1 MIVYA
6 PTCPLNAL
14 QDSCLDEYLG
24 RSKPAAIVVKPP
36 IQRAQALA
44 STSHAQQNPT
54 ARLGRLDPAIL
65 HASYLPKPQ
74 LKFKTRVDNMD
85 SSRWIP
91 RLKHKYNAQVPLGL
105 NLHDETMLDGAETV
119 EKYVCISVTCMI
131 LLLKRFA
138 DPYISIDTK

>member
-1 MIVYA
+1 
-6 PTCPLNAL
+6 
-14 QDSCLDEYLG
+14 
-24 RSKPAAIVVKPP
+24 
-36 IQRAQALA
+36 
-44 STSHAQQNPT
+44 
-54 ARLGRLDPAIL
+54 
-65 HASYLPKPQ
+65 
-74 LKFKTRVDNMD
+74 MD